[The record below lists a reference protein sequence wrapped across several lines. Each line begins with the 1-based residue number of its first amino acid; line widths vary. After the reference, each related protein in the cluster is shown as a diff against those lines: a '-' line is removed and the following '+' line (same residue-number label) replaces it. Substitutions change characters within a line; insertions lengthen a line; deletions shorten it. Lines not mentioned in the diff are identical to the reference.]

1 MHADRRD
8 AGARA
13 QLSSSRD
20 RRDGGAG
27 SHLPL
32 LRERLMRPGARTQVG
47 PPLRWLTSEPSLGFG
62 AWAVGG
68 AAWGA
73 APAETD
79 RLAAVRRAFE
89 LGITF
94 FDTAPTYGD
103 GASERLLGRAL
114 KADRDRVAIATKVGP
129 RDDPRRSLE
138 TSLRRL
144 ATEYVDL
151 IQVHDALPGWERQLE
166 QLHTLQHEGKALAIG
181 LCNATHR
188 QLARAL
194 DLAPVVA
201 YQGPYNVFDRDV
213 EQRELP
219 LCRERRIA
227 FLAYRPLAAG
237 LLSGKYAAP
246 APPEFPAGDHRRKI
260 YWFKGREFERRRT
273 VVERLGSIARRLD
286 LPPSGLALAWLLA
299 QPGVTIVLAGAA
311 TREHVAQNHSGTR
324 PLMPGTVEEIN
335 RIVAEAFPP
344 RRTSDQVKGQ
354 AATWGERERFII
366 DRLDGKTSAETI
378 AALWTDGNATP
389 MVAAQVKVFCDQLA
403 EQGLV
408 D

>member
-1 MHADRRD
+1 
-8 AGARA
+8 
-13 QLSSSRD
+13 
-20 RRDGGAG
+20 
-27 SHLPL
+27 
-32 LRERLMRPGARTQVG
+32 MRPGARTDVG
-47 PPLRWLTSEPSLGFG
+47 PPLRCLTPGPRLGLG
-62 AWAVGG
+62 AWALGG
-68 AAWGA
+68 MGWGA
-73 APAETD
+73 ASAERD
-79 RLAAVRRAFE
+79 RLAAVRRAVE

-114 KADRDRVAIATKVGP
+114 NADRDRVAIATKVGP

-138 TSLRRL
+138 ASLRRL

-151 IQVHDALPGWERQLE
+151 IQLHEALPGWERQLE

-219 LCRERRIA
+219 LCRERQIA

-246 APPEFPAGDHRRKI
+246 PEFLTSDHRRNI
-260 YWFKGREFERRRT
+260 YWFKGKEFERRRA
-273 VVERLGSIARRLD
+273 VVERLASIAQRLD
-286 LPPSGLALAWLLA
+286 LTLPALALAWVLA
-299 QPGVTIVLAGAA
+299 QPGVSIVLAGA
-311 TREHVAQNHSGTR
+311 RSGEQVEQNAASTR
-324 PLMPGTVEEIN
+324 PLTPGTLAEVD
-335 RIVAEAFPP
+335 RIVAEGFPP
-344 RRTSDQVKGQ
+344 VRASDELKRQS
-354 AATWGERERFII
+354 ATWGERERFIVE
-366 DRLDGKTSAETI
+366 RLDGKTSPETI
-378 AALWTDGNATP
+378 AAQSGGECGEIDGLFGGVRVGQHRLGGSDPLGNVVLVHGDCRSGRVHDEFEA
-389 MVAAQVKVFCDQLA
+389 
-403 EQGLV
+403 GLV
-408 D
+408 DTRVEQV

>member
-1 MHADRRD
+1 
-8 AGARA
+8 
-13 QLSSSRD
+13 
-20 RRDGGAG
+20 
-27 SHLPL
+27 
-32 LRERLMRPGARTQVG
+32 MRPGARTQVG
-47 PPLRWLTSEPSLGFG
+47 PPLRWLTSEPRLGFG

-68 AAWGA
+68 AGWGA
-73 APAETD
+73 ASAESD

-138 TSLRRL
+138 ASLRRL

-151 IQVHDALPGWERQLE
+151 IQLHEALPGWERQLE

-219 LCRERRIA
+219 LCRERQIA

-246 APPEFPAGDHRRKI
+246 PEFLTSDHRRNI
-260 YWFKGREFERRRT
+260 YWFKGKEFERRRA
-273 VVERLGSIARRLD
+273 VVERLASIAQRLD
-286 LPPSGLALAWLLA
+286 LTLPALALAWVLA
-299 QPGVTIVLAGAA
+299 QPGVSIVLAGA
-311 TREHVAQNHSGTR
+311 RSGEQVEQNAASTR
-324 PLMPGTVEEIN
+324 PLTPGTLAEVD
-335 RIVAEAFPP
+335 RIVAEGFPP
-344 RRTSDQVKGQ
+344 VRASDELKRQS
-354 AATWGERERFII
+354 ATWGERERFIVE
-366 DRLDGKTSAETI
+366 RLDGKTSPETI
-378 AALWTDGNATP
+378 AALWTDRPEPP
-389 MVAAQVKVFCDQLA
+389 MVAAQVKVFCDQLV

-408 D
+408 VTDTG